1 MIYDGS
7 VRDKTNF
14 CSNEYITINSCNI
27 QKSGGKPYTVVRSKG
42 RVDYHILYITEG
54 KCVCTYDGAQTVMTK
69 GSFVLYPPS
78 TRQLYSFVEGEYVK
92 SFWVHFSGYGVGDI
106 LNKLGLGGGVYRTF
120 IENDVEA
127 CFEKMIYDHSAG
139 TNKSRVSSEG
149 ELMKLLSLLSREN
162 GDRQDIAY
170 SDTVVKMLKY
180 IHSNWQ
186 KMISVEDI
194 AKIVCLSESRT
205 AHLFKEAIGK
215 GIHGY
220 IAQLRIASAQELLL
234 STDLSVS
241 EIGKMVG
248 YNDALYFSRA
258 FKSETGA
265 SPKAFRE
272 ARRKH

>member
-27 QKSGGKPYTVVRSKG
+27 QKNGGKPYTVVRNKG
-42 RVDYHILYITEG
+42 RVDYHILYIAEG
-54 KCVCTYDGAQTVMTK
+54 ECSCLYDGVENIMTK

-78 TRQLYSFVEGEYVK
+78 IKQRYSFVEGEYVK

-106 LNKLGLGGGVYRTF
+106 LNKLGLCGGVYRTL
-120 IENDVEA
+120 IENDVES
-127 CFEKMIYDHSAG
+127 CFEKMIYNHSAG
-139 TNKSRVSSEG
+139 TNKSRVASEG

-162 GDRQDIAY
+162 GDQNHIAY

-186 KMISVEDI
+186 KTITVSDI
-194 AKIVCLSESRT
+194 AKLICLSESRT

-220 IAQLRIASAQELLL
+220 IAELRIASAQELLL
-234 STDLSVS
+234 STELSIY

-248 YNDALYFSRA
+248 FNDALYFSRA
-258 FKSETGA
+258 FKSEIGL

-272 ARRKH
+272 AKRKH